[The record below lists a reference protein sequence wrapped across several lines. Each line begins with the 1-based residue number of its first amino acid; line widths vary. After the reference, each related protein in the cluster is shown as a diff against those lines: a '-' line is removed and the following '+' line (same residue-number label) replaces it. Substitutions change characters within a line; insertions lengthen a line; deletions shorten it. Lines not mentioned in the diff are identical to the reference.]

1 IRDFHVT
8 GVQTCALPIYL
19 SPTFGY
25 EINDE
30 WSVGAGVNF
39 SYHAIAIDMMA
50 RAPNMLMGVTEVLQD
65 AIDCQDKREPLMPF
79 LGFCGGNVGPW
90 DDVGSVSFAVQE
102 TLSPT
107 FNIGVLWEP
116 TDWFSW
122 GASYTSEGKMK
133 LKGDYELVYTDDWS
147 GFWNS
152 FSNSLIGSITG
163 AILG

>member
-1 IRDFHVT
+1 SFGTAVYAPQLAGYYRTFKDPARYLAKAVAMERLT
-8 GVQTCALPIYL
+8 YL

-79 LGFCGGNVGPW
+79 LGFCG
-90 DDVGSVSFAVQE
+90 E
-102 TLSPT
+102 
-107 FNIGVLWEP
+107 IGR
-116 TDWFSW
+116 
-122 GASYTSEGKMK
+122 ASCRER
-133 LKGDYELVYTDDWS
+133 V
-147 GFWNS
+147 
-152 FSNSLIGSITG
+152 
-163 AILG
+163 